1 MKKTVLVTGTSSGI
15 GKATVFEF
23 AKMGW
28 NVIATQRN
36 PENELDFN
44 KLPNVKMYSLDVTN
58 LESIKQTISQA
69 QKDFGKIDVVVNNA
83 GYGVDGAFEAM
94 SDEIIEKQF
103 NTNVFGL
110 MRVTREAIKHMRP
123 NGGGMIIQISSM
135 GGKITFRSNKFVVV
149 ILSAIGGILPIE
161 GRVTVSAGLLD
172 TVAPKKGPGREKLG
186 IVDYLA
192 THHYYL
198 WSPLEKTVILPI
210 AAFGLTYAA
219 WLGMIAPLLI
229 VSLLFISWY
238 IWSQVHDEQIVIPS
252 SDFKMSSVSR
262 NVLPMFIAIGAY
274 IYKSEWMVACFGFL
288 TLYYVMISQ
297 QWNIKKLLSYVRW
310 DVLAWVGAVIV
321 LGNYMKSYDSA
332 WQNVL
337 KTSVLDPHTLL
348 GMTIISAIG
357 FTSSFLMGSSGK
369 FIAIAVIMAQVFGV
383 QYFLWFFALDFAG
396 YLLSPMHK
404 CVMIGNRYFGTPVKT
419 YYKALGAW
427 AGLLLITA
435 GVLTF
440 LL

>member
-1 MKKTVLVTGTSSGI
+1 MN
-15 GKATVFEF
+15 F
-23 AKMGW
+23 
-28 NVIATQRN
+28 
-36 PENELDFN
+36 
-44 KLPNVKMYSLDVTN
+44 VTN
-58 LESIKQTISQA
+58 VLLKDISYLWMI
-69 QKDFGKIDVVVNNA
+69 FFIMITA
-83 GYGVDGAFEAM
+83 GLAKEYKLFSSAFAYVR
-94 SDEIIEKQF
+94 
-103 NTNVFGL
+103 N
-110 MRVTREAIKHMRP
+110 
-123 NGGGMIIQISSM
+123 
-135 GGKITFRSNKFVVV
+135 TFRSNKFVVV

-172 TVAPKKGPGREKLG
+172 TVAPRKGPGREKLG

-238 IWSQVHDEQIVIPS
+238 IWSQVHD
-252 SDFKMSSVSR
+252 
-262 NVLPMFIAIGAY
+262 PMFIAIGAY
-274 IYKSEWMVACFGFL
+274 IYKSEWMIACFGLL
-288 TLYYVMISQ
+288 TLYYMFISQ
-297 QWNIKKLLSYVRW
+297 QWNMKKLLSYVRW

-369 FIAIAVIMAQVFGV
+369 FIAIAVIMSQVFGV

-404 CVMIGNRYFGTPVKT
+404 CVMIGNRYFGTPIKT
-419 YYKALGAW
+419 YYKALGTW
-427 AGLLLITA
+427 AALLLITA